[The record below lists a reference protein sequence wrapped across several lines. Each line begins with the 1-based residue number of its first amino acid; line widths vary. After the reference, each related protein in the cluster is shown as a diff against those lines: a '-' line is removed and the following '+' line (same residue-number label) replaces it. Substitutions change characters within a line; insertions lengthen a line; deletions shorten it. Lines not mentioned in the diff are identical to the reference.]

1 MLFYQDKR
9 LIIIVMLTKMLLVKI
24 VICNSGRNSQ
34 PATNQQSPKLS
45 LIPPDYANV
54 GHGIFL
60 FAIGVMVGLAAP
72 LLRLLPQRLLVWHR
86 QV

>member
-1 MLFYQDKR
+1 MLIQ
-9 LIIIVMLTKMLLVKI
+9 MLLVKI

-45 LIPPDYANV
+45 LIPPNCANV

-60 FAIGVMVGLAAP
+60 FAIGVLVGLAVP
-72 LLRLLPQRLLVWHR
+72 LLRLLPQRLRMWHR
-86 QV
+86 QVWKIYWRL